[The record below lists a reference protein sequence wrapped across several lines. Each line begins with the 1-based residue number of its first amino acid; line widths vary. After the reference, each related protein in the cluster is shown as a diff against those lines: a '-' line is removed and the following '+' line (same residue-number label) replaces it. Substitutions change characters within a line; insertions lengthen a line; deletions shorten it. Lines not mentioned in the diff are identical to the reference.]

1 MSLPEVLLWRELKS
15 SAGDGPQFRRQ
26 HPLGPYVLDFYCALA
41 RLCVE
46 VDGYSHGTDDRPQR
60 DDHRDAFLASQE
72 IHVERIAAKA
82 VLSDPHGVAHG
93 VRTLAVERIG
103 R

>member
-26 HPLGPYVLDFYCALA
+26 HPLGPYVLDFYCASA
-41 RLCVE
+41 RLCIE
-46 VDGYSHGTDDRPQR
+46 VDGYSHGTGDRPQR
-60 DDHRDAFLASQE
+60 DDFRDAFLASQG

-82 VLSDPHGVAHG
+82 VLSDPHAVAHG